1 MLKVREYFLYTSIYL
16 GIIIVISTEFLSFF
30 NYLNNFSIKLLWLII
45 FFIALIIISKK
56 KFFNFS
62 FTILPHIDYKILFI
76 LVVFLLTFITA
87 LIYPPNSL
95 DAMSYHLPKVMKW
108 IQNGNLSFYPTND
121 LRQLAL
127 APFSEFA
134 LLHLY
139 LLINADNFSNLVQ
152 WYSMVASCL
161 AVTLISKELGCNIKF
176 QIFSALFCATLPMG
190 ILQSNSTQTDYVTSM
205 WLLIMIYFLLKYIK
219 LNQLKFLLYFSL
231 ALGLGIFTKGT
242 FYIFALP
249 FCCWLGFHILIK
261 NKKHFIYALLIPVII
276 LIINSGHFSRNI
288 NLFGN
293 PLGLNVEDNIF
304 LNKDINSS
312 ALIGNFVKN
321 FGLNLSLPSESLN
334 RITSEKIT
342 QLLQLFNISTFDP
355 SYTKIYRHGYYIPFS
370 FYESTA
376 PNTIH
381 FLIIFLSFFI
391 FISKKFSIDQK
402 NYLYSVLATFIL
414 FSLLLVWDSRN
425 NRYLLCFFVISA
437 PITSYILNRFELTKL
452 ANVLAIFLI
461 IYSLPY
467 LLFNKSR
474 PLLGDI
480 SYKNNKI
487 YFKKPYYFNE
497 DRFSLYFIA
506 NRLYSNRDHKINIL
520 NAANTVKSSNCFIIG
535 LHNISEEYP
544 LWVALKTDNTFRDR
558 KFKIY
563 NVKVDNI
570 SSSLGKKIYG
580 HEKIC
585 KIINLNNN

>member
-1 MLKVREYFLYTSIYL
+1 MHKVSEYFLYVSIYL

-30 NYLNNFSIKLLWLII
+30 NYLNHFSIKLLWLII
-45 FFIALIIISKK
+45 FFIALIILSKK
-56 KFFNFS
+56 KFFNIS
-62 FTILPHIDYKILFI
+62 FIILSHLDYKILFI

-95 DAMSYHLPKVMKW
+95 DAMAYHLPKVMKW

-121 LRQLAL
+121 LRQLVL
-127 APFSEFA
+127 APFSEFV

-152 WYSMVASCL
+152 WYSMVVSCV

-205 WLLIMIYFLLKYIK
+205 WLSIMIYFLLKYIK

-242 FYIFALP
+242 FYIFSLP

-276 LIINSGHFSRNI
+276 LIINSGHFSRNF

-293 PLGLNVEDNIF
+293 LLGLNTEDNIF
-304 LNKDINSS
+304 LNKNINSS

-321 FGLNLSLPSESLN
+321 IGLNLSLPSESLN

-355 SYTKIYRHGYYIPFS
+355 NYTKIYRHGYYIPFS

-376 PNTIH
+376 PSTIH

-391 FISKKFSIDQK
+391 FISKKFSINQK
-402 NYLYSVLATFIL
+402 NYLYSVLSTFIL

-437 PITSYILNRFELTKL
+437 PITTYILNRFELTKL

-497 DRFSLYFIA
+497 DRFGLYFIA
-506 NRLYSNRDHKINIL
+506 SRLYSNPDHKINIL
-520 NAANTVKSSNCFIIG
+520 NAANSLKSSNCFIIG

-544 LWVALKTDNTFRDR
+544 LWVALKKDNTLRDR

-570 SSSLGKKIYG
+570 SFSLEKKIYD
-580 HEKIC
+580 HEKVC
-585 KIINLNNN
+585 KIIDLNNN